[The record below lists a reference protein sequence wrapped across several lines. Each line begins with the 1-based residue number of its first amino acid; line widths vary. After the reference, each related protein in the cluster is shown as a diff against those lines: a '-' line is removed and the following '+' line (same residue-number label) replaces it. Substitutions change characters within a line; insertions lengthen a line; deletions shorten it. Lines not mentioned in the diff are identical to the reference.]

1 MTGQWAGRPS
11 AVAAARRGGRGGGRA
26 CCVAPPGGAARSSSS
41 RGTGQSKRR
50 AHHCRCSLAA
60 LLSRPPQLAGAASLL
75 SVLATAGRASMAD
88 ESHLQVVACFC
99 CCSVGWHAAGFC
111 VVSPSMCLSLSLL
124 SASLSA
130 VLAFRLA
137 QALQQSLRRQLPC
150 RVLASA
156 VVLDLL
162 RYSCSGASERRQA
175 AISSSNSLLCCFFRR
190 RLNRQGCCSGMT
202 G

>member
-1 MTGQWAGRPS
+1 MTGQWAGRP
-11 AVAAARRGGRGGGRA
+11 AALAAARRGGRGGGRA
-26 CCVAPPGGAARSSSS
+26 RCVAPPGGAARSSSS

-50 AHHCRCSLAA
+50 AHHCRCSVAVAA

-156 VVLDLL
+156 SLL
-162 RYSCSGASERRQA
+162 A
-175 AISSSNSLLCCFFRR
+175 AIHLLWCF
-190 RLNRQGCCSGMT
+190 
-202 G
+202 